1 MVHVKWVNLTNKN
14 VDDQSLGYS
23 LFEKEFLFEFALGM
37 VYLSDYWLNEVTKVV
52 VWLSP
57 CWFGMWYDFIYEND
71 FQMMRLCTKNDFIV
85 W

>member
-1 MVHVKWVNLTNKN
+1 MFNIMVHVVWVNLTNKN

-52 VWLSP
+52 VWLSLVIMVIKVT
-57 CWFGMWYDFIYEND
+57 F
-71 FQMMRLCTKNDFIV
+71 T
-85 W
+85 

>member
-37 VYLSDYWLNEVTKVV
+37 VYLSDYWLDEVTKVV
-52 VWLSP
+52 VWLSLVILVIKVT
-57 CWFGMWYDFIYEND
+57 FTKDFRNCCE
-71 FQMMRLCTKNDFIV
+71 L
-85 W
+85 

>member
-23 LFEKEFLFEFALGM
+23 LFEKEFLFECALGM

-52 VWLSP
+52 VWLSLVILVIKVT
-57 CWFGMWYDFIYEND
+57 F
-71 FQMMRLCTKNDFIV
+71 T
-85 W
+85 